1 MAGRSGR
8 RGFDLRGKVVFFN
21 CECSR
26 IKQLLIAPLG
36 RFKGNTCLSASLCLR
51 FLTSYADV
59 RDQTQ
64 TGTFPKDLELCEIGG
79 RLFRVINECF
89 MAHNSNHV
97 TNELRIFFR
106 HVFQWLQKSNLVLA
120 TGSGIGLAGL
130 PHHLF
135 YQEPMNF
142 VLCHLFKDEFL
153 DRKVLDIIA
162 SEDKKREML
171 IIILCHIWCR
181 KTLPLWRQQILVK
194 AALDANKPAKFIVL
208 PELPSAVRE
217 RIDEYNKGVMQM
229 CSSCAAEV
237 VHDSADI
244 TGLPLTLDQPI
255 TTSNAREWNPVQ
267 PFVLLSRIG
276 CPTASL
282 SGSAVQFSTPQQLF
296 ETLGLEMTLE
306 STAFPYVS
314 VKEGL
319 SGYIYGYYFH
329 NDENFMRDYNGI
341 KASAVYD
348 AITNFTF
355 YLSTLDTIL
364 QREMNRSENNRMP
377 LQTTA
382 CTLVHE
388 ISSNMSKMFQT
399 RRKYQK

>member
-1 MAGRSGR
+1 M
-8 RGFDLRGKVVFFN
+8 
-21 CECSR
+21 
-26 IKQLLIAPLG
+26 
-36 RFKGNTCLSASLCLR
+36 
-51 FLTSYADV
+51 
-59 RDQTQ
+59 
-64 TGTFPKDLELCEIGG
+64 
-79 RLFRVINECF
+79 
-89 MAHNSNHV
+89 
-97 TNELRIFFR
+97 
-106 HVFQWLQKSNLVLA
+106 
-120 TGSGIGLAGL
+120 
-130 PHHLF
+130 
-135 YQEPMNF
+135 
-142 VLCHLFKDEFL
+142 
-153 DRKVLDIIA
+153 
-162 SEDKKREML
+162 
-171 IIILCHIWCR
+171 
-181 KTLPLWRQQILVK
+181 
-194 AALDANKPAKFIVL
+194 
-208 PELPSAVRE
+208 
-217 RIDEYNKGVMQM
+217 
-229 CSSCAAEV
+229 
-237 VHDSADI
+237 HDSADI
-244 TGLPLTLDQPI
+244 TCLPLTLDQPF
-255 TTSNAREWNPVQ
+255 TTSNAKEWRPVQ
-267 PFVLLSRIG
+267 PFVMLSRIG